1 MSIYASAV
9 KKPVTTILIFVITM
23 VIGLYSLTQLPID
36 LYPEVELPFL
46 SVYTSY
52 AGASAAD
59 IETNITRPL
68 EDALNSVS
76 GLKEITSRSSDN
88 VSVIFM
94 EFEYETNLDEAS
106 NDVRSSLSFIQSFLP
121 EDAEDPTIFK
131 FNSSMMPIIFYAITA
146 GESYKGLEKILDEK
160 IVNPLNRIDGVGN
173 VGLSGVP
180 GREIYVEVDPRR
192 MEAYNLTIEQIGNV
206 LRAENLNMPAGYMEM
221 GRTDYPIR
229 IQGEFAESDMIANIV
244 VGNYNGNNIF
254 LRDVATVNDT
264 IRETKLVSKIDG
276 ERGMTMFVQ
285 KMSGA
290 NSVQICRD
298 VDREITRLNKGL
310 PPDIHIEKIFDTS
323 EFIQGSINNLTET
336 LMYAAIFVMLV
347 VLFFLGRWRAT
358 LIVILT
364 IPISLLVAFVY
375 IFLTG
380 SSINIISLSSLSI
393 AIGMVVDDAI
403 VVLENITKHIERGSR
418 PREAAIYATNEVW
431 LAVIVTTLTVVA
443 VFLPLTF
450 VKGLT
455 GVLFSQL
462 GWIVSITIIMSTVA
476 AITLTPT
483 LSSLMLRLRPLKK
496 DAPFWTWDGSIHKFL
511 EWMDAFYVKTLSWVL
526 HHKKF
531 IIIGALVIFVVSM
544 SLFKFIGTEFM
555 PTADESSV
563 SATVELQTGTRIDV
577 TEKVAD
583 RIDSLVKEQVPEV
596 SLISMSAGTDDSGGF
611 RALFSEG
618 GTHVITYTFKL
629 LGVGE
634 RSRSSEEVAEVI
646 RRIIAPMPEV
656 INFSVSAESGGMG
669 AMGGGNT
676 VDVEI
681 YGYDISQTNLVAEQL
696 AEKVKKIPGATN
708 VDISRDKSKPELQII
723 LDQDKLLGY
732 GLTTAQVS
740 SMIRNR
746 VDGLTATR
754 LRQFGD
760 EYDVIV
766 RYKEASRNSI
776 TELENIGVSLPNGRI
791 IRLGEIATV
800 KEYWSPPNIERKRK
814 ERVVTVSVTPYKRP
828 LNLIVADIQKELDS
842 IEIPSGVMVE
852 ISGAFQDMTE
862 SFMDIGL
869 LMVISLIL
877 VYLVMASQFES
888 LKMPVIIMLSI
899 PFAFSGVAI
908 ALFISGT
915 SLSLIAGIGAIML
928 IGIVVKNAIVLV
940 DFINLTRD
948 RGVELYEAVLISGRS
963 RLRPVLMTSLTT
975 ILAMLPL
982 AINPGEGS
990 ELWQP
995 MGIAVIGGL
1004 VFSTIV
1010 TMVLVPVGY
1019 VLIARHGERDK
1030 KHKMAFRDMKFLD
1043 EISENHENTGR

>member
-23 VIGLYSLTQLPID
+23 VMGLYSLTQLPID
-36 LYPEVELPFL
+36 LYPEIELPFL
-46 SVYTSY
+46 SVYTTY

-59 IETNITRPL
+59 IETNITRPI

-76 GLKEITSRSSDN
+76 GLKEMTSTSSDN

-106 NDVRSSLSFIQSFLP
+106 NDVRSSLAFIESFLP

-146 GESYKGLEKILDEK
+146 EESYKGLEKILDEK
-160 IVNPLNRIDGVGN
+160 LVNPLNRIDGVGN
-173 VGLSGVP
+173 VRLSGVP

-192 MEAYNLTIEQIGNV
+192 MEAYNLTIEQVGNV
-206 LRAENLNMPAGYMEM
+206 LRAENLNMPAGYLEM
-221 GRTDYPIR
+221 GKTDYPIR
-229 IQGEFAESDMIANIV
+229 IQGEFAESDLIANVI
-244 VGNYNGNNIF
+244 VGNFNGNNVY
-254 LRDVATVNDT
+254 LRDIATVNDT

-276 ERGMTMFVQ
+276 KQGMTLFVQ

-290 NSVQICRD
+290 NSVEICRE
-298 VDREITRLNKGL
+298 VDAEITKLQKDL
-310 PPDIHIEKIFDTS
+310 PPDIRIEKIMDTS

-336 LMYAAIFVMLV
+336 LMYAALFVVLV

-358 LIVILT
+358 LIIILT

-455 GVLFSQL
+455 GVLFAQL
-462 GWIVSITIIMSTVA
+462 GWIVSITIIMSTLA

-483 LSSLMLRLRPLKK
+483 LSALLLRLRPVKEN
-496 DAPFWTWDGSIHKFL
+496 APFWTWDGSVHKFL
-511 EWMDAFYVKTLSWVL
+511 EWLDGFYVRTLAWVL

-531 IIIGALVIFVVSM
+531 VILGALVIFIASM
-544 SLFKFIGTEFM
+544 MLFKFIGTEFM
-555 PTADESSV
+555 PSADESRV
-563 SATVELQTGTRIDV
+563 SATVELQTGTRV
-577 TEKVAD
+577 TETEKVAD
-583 RIDSLVKEQVPEV
+583 RIDSIVRKQIPEIK
-596 SLISMSAGTDDSGGF
+596 LISMSAGRGDKIITS
-611 RALFSEG
+611 LFGQS
-618 GTHVITYTFKL
+618 GTHVVTFTFALVDVEDRK
-629 LGVGE
+629 
-634 RSRSSEEVAEVI
+634 RSSEEVAEEI
-646 RRIIAPMPEV
+646 RGIISPMPEV
-656 INFSVSAESGGMG
+656 INFSVLSEGGGMG

-676 VDVEI
+676 VDIEI
-681 YGYDISQTNLVAEQL
+681 YGFDISQTNLLAEQL

-723 LDQDKLLGY
+723 LDQDKLLRY

-740 SMIRNR
+740 TAIRNR

-766 RYKEASRNSI
+766 RYKESARNSI
-776 TELENIGVSLPNGRI
+776 TELQNIGVALPTGQV

-814 ERVVTVSVTPYKRP
+814 ERIVTVSVTPYKRA
-828 LNLIVADIQKELDS
+828 LNLIVADIQKELDALT
-842 IEIPSGVMVE
+842 IPSGVMVE
-852 ISGAFQDMTE
+852 ISGAFEDMSE

-908 ALFISGT
+908 ALFLTGT
-915 SLSLIAGIGAIML
+915 NLSLIAAIGAIML

-948 RGVELYEAVLISGRS
+948 RGVELYQAVLISGRS

-1030 KHKMAFRDMKFLD
+1030 KHKVAFRDMKFLD
-1043 EISENHENTGR
+1043 EIKENHENGKS

>member
-23 VIGLYSLTQLPID
+23 VMGLYSLTQLPID
-36 LYPEVELPFL
+36 LYPEIELPFL
-46 SVYTSY
+46 SVYTTY

-59 IETNITRPL
+59 IETNITRPI

-76 GLKEITSRSSDN
+76 GLKEMTSTSSDN

-106 NDVRSSLSFIQSFLP
+106 NDVRSSLAFIESFLP

-131 FNSSMMPIIFYAITA
+131 FNSSMVPIIFYAITA
-146 GESYKGLEKILDEK
+146 EESYKGLEKILDEK
-160 IVNPLNRIDGVGN
+160 LVNPLNRIDGVGN

-192 MEAYNLTIEQIGNV
+192 MEAYNLTIEQVGNV
-206 LRAENLNMPAGYMEM
+206 LRAENLNMPAGYLEM
-221 GRTDYPIR
+221 GKTDYPIR
-229 IQGEFAESDMIANIV
+229 IQGEFAESDLIANVI
-244 VGNYNGNNIF
+244 VGNFNGNNVY
-254 LRDVATVNDT
+254 LRDIATVNDT

-276 ERGMTMFVQ
+276 KQGMTLFVQ

-290 NSVQICRD
+290 NSVEICRE
-298 VDREITRLNKGL
+298 VDAEITKLQKDL
-310 PPDIHIEKIFDTS
+310 PPDIRIEKIMDTS

-336 LMYAAIFVMLV
+336 LMYAALFVVLV

-358 LIVILT
+358 LIIILT

-455 GVLFSQL
+455 GVLFAQL
-462 GWIVSITIIMSTVA
+462 GWIVSITIIMSTLA

-483 LSSLMLRLRPLKK
+483 LSALLLRLRPVKEN
-496 DAPFWTWDGSIHKFL
+496 APFWTWDGSVHKFL
-511 EWMDAFYVKTLSWVL
+511 EWLDGFYVRTLAWVL

-531 IIIGALVIFVVSM
+531 VILGALVIFIASM
-544 SLFKFIGTEFM
+544 MLFKFIGTEFM
-555 PTADESSV
+555 PSADESRV
-563 SATVELQTGTRIDV
+563 SATVELQTGTRV
-577 TEKVAD
+577 TETEKVAD
-583 RIDSLVKEQVPEV
+583 RIDSIVRKQIPEIK
-596 SLISMSAGTDDSGGF
+596 LISMSAGRGDKIITS
-611 RALFSEG
+611 LFGQS
-618 GTHVITYTFKL
+618 GTHVVTFTFALVDVEDRK
-629 LGVGE
+629 
-634 RSRSSEEVAEVI
+634 RSSEEVAEEI
-646 RRIIAPMPEV
+646 RGIISPMPEV
-656 INFSVSAESGGMG
+656 INFSVLSEGGGMG

-676 VDVEI
+676 VDIEI
-681 YGYDISQTNLVAEQL
+681 YGFDISQTNLLAEQL

-723 LDQDKLLGY
+723 LDQDKLLRY

-740 SMIRNR
+740 TAIRNR

-766 RYKEASRNSI
+766 RYKESARNSI
-776 TELENIGVSLPNGRI
+776 TELQNIGVALPTGQV

-814 ERVVTVSVTPYKRP
+814 ERIVTVSVTPYKRA
-828 LNLIVADIQKELDS
+828 LNLIVADIQKELDALT
-842 IEIPSGVMVE
+842 IPSGVMVE
-852 ISGAFQDMTE
+852 ISGAFEDMSE

-908 ALFISGT
+908 ALFLTGT
-915 SLSLIAGIGAIML
+915 NLSLIAAIGAIML

-948 RGVELYEAVLISGRS
+948 RGVELYQAVLISGRS

-1030 KHKMAFRDMKFLD
+1030 KHKVAFRDMKFLD
-1043 EISENHENTGR
+1043 EIKENHENGKS

>member
-23 VIGLYSLTQLPID
+23 IMGLYSLTQLPID
-36 LYPEVELPFL
+36 LYPEIEFPFL
-46 SVYTSY
+46 SVYTTY
-52 AGASAAD
+52 PGASAAD

-76 GLKEITSRSSDN
+76 GLKEMTSTSSDN
-88 VSVIFM
+88 VSIIFM

-106 NDVRSSLSFIQSFLP
+106 NDVRSSLAFIQSFLP

-131 FNSSMMPIIFYAITA
+131 FNSSMMPVIFYAITA
-146 GESYKGLEKILDEK
+146 EESYKGLEKILDEK
-160 IVNPLNRIDGVGN
+160 LVNPLNRIDGVGN

-192 MEAYNLTIEQIGNV
+192 MEAYNLTIEQVGNV
-206 LRAENLNMPAGYMEM
+206 LRAENMNMPAGYLEM
-221 GRTDYPIR
+221 GKMDYPIR
-229 IQGEFAESDMIANIV
+229 IQGEFVESDMIANVI

-254 LRDVATVNDT
+254 LRDIATVNDT
-264 IRETKLVSKIDG
+264 IRETKLVAKIDG
-276 ERGMTMFVQ
+276 SQGMTLFVQ

-290 NSVQICRD
+290 NSVQICRE
-298 VDREITRLNKGL
+298 VDAEIQKLQKSL
-310 PPDIHIEKIFDTS
+310 PPDIRIEKIMDTS

-336 LMYAAIFVMLV
+336 LMYAALFVVLV

-358 LIVILT
+358 LIIILT

-455 GVLFSQL
+455 GVLFAQL
-462 GWIVSITIIMSTVA
+462 GWIVSITIIMSTIA
-476 AITLTPT
+476 ALTLTPT
-483 LSSLMLRLRPLKK
+483 LSAMLLRLRPIKK
-496 DAPFWTWDGSIHKFL
+496 DASFWSWDGSVHKFL
-511 EWMDAFYVKTLSWVL
+511 EWIDGFYVKTLSWVL
-526 HHKKF
+526 HHKRVVIISAIAVF
-531 IIIGALVIFVVSM
+531 IGSM
-544 SLFKFIGTEFM
+544 MLFKFIGTEFM
-555 PTADESSV
+555 PAADESQV
-563 SATVELQTGTRIDV
+563 TATVELQTGTRV
-577 TEKVAD
+577 EETEKVAD
-583 RIDSLVKEQVPEV
+583 RIDSLVRMQVPEV
-596 SLISMSAGTDDSGGF
+596 KLISLSAGTDDSGGF
-611 RALFSEG
+611 TALFGQS
-618 GTHVITYTFKL
+618 GTHVVTFTIAL
-629 LGVGE
+629 VDVE
-634 RSRSSEEVAEVI
+634 DRNRSSEEVAEVV
-646 RRIIAPMPEV
+646 RGIIAPMPEV
-656 INFSVSAESGGMG
+656 INYSVLSQSGGMG

-676 VDVEI
+676 VNIEI
-681 YGYDISQTNLVAEQL
+681 YGFDITQTNLLAEQL
-696 AEKVKKIPGATN
+696 AERVRKIEGATN
-708 VDISRDKSKPELQII
+708 VDISRDKSKPELQIL
-723 LDQDKLLGY
+723 LDQDKLLRY

-740 SMIRNR
+740 SAIRNR

-754 LRQFGD
+754 LRQYGD

-766 RYKEASRNSI
+766 RYKESARNSI
-776 TELENIGVSLPNGRI
+776 TELQNIGVALSTGQV

-814 ERVVTVSVTPYKRP
+814 ERIVTVSVTPYKRA
-828 LNLIVADIQKELDS
+828 LNLIVADIQKELDALT
-842 IEIPSGVMVE
+842 IPSGVMVE
-852 ISGAFQDMTE
+852 ISGAFEDMSE

-908 ALFISGT
+908 ALFLTGT
-915 SLSLIAGIGAIML
+915 NLSLIAAIGAIML

-948 RGVELYEAVLISGRS
+948 RGVELYQAVLDSGRS

-1019 VLIARHGERDK
+1019 VIFARHGERDK
-1030 KHKMAFRDMKFLD
+1030 KHKVAFRDMKFLD
-1043 EISENHENTGR
+1043 EIKENHENGKA

>member
-1 MSIYASAV
+1 
-9 KKPVTTILIFVITM
+9 
-23 VIGLYSLTQLPID
+23 
-36 LYPEVELPFL
+36 
-46 SVYTSY
+46 
-52 AGASAAD
+52 
-59 IETNITRPL
+59 
-68 EDALNSVS
+68 
-76 GLKEITSRSSDN
+76 
-88 VSVIFM
+88 
-94 EFEYETNLDEAS
+94 
-106 NDVRSSLSFIQSFLP
+106 
-121 EDAEDPTIFK
+121 
-131 FNSSMMPIIFYAITA
+131 
-146 GESYKGLEKILDEK
+146 
-160 IVNPLNRIDGVGN
+160 
-173 VGLSGVP
+173 
-180 GREIYVEVDPRR
+180 
-192 MEAYNLTIEQIGNV
+192 
-206 LRAENLNMPAGYMEM
+206 
-221 GRTDYPIR
+221 
-229 IQGEFAESDMIANIV
+229 
-244 VGNYNGNNIF
+244 
-254 LRDVATVNDT
+254 
-264 IRETKLVSKIDG
+264 
-276 ERGMTMFVQ
+276 
-285 KMSGA
+285 
-290 NSVQICRD
+290 
-298 VDREITRLNKGL
+298 
-310 PPDIHIEKIFDTS
+310 
-323 EFIQGSINNLTET
+323 
-336 LMYAAIFVMLV
+336 
-347 VLFFLGRWRAT
+347 
-358 LIVILT
+358 
-364 IPISLLVAFVY
+364 
-375 IFLTG
+375 
-380 SSINIISLSSLSI
+380 
-393 AIGMVVDDAI
+393 MVVDDAI

-431 LAVIVTTLTVVA
+431 LAVIVTTLTIVA

-462 GWIVSITIIMSTVA
+462 GWIVSITIIMSMLA

-483 LSSLMLRLRPLKK
+483 LSALLLRLRPVKEN
-496 DAPFWTWDGSIHKFL
+496 APFWTWDGSVHKFL
-511 EWMDAFYVKTLSWVL
+511 EWLDGFYVRTLAWVL

-531 IIIGALVIFVVSM
+531 VILGALVIFIASM
-544 SLFKFIGTEFM
+544 MLFKFIGTEFM
-555 PTADESSV
+555 PSADESRV
-563 SATVELQTGTRIDV
+563 SATVELQTGTRV
-577 TEKVAD
+577 TETEKVAD
-583 RIDSLVKEQVPEV
+583 RIDSIVRKQIPEIK
-596 SLISMSAGTDDSGGF
+596 LISMSAGRGDKIITS
-611 RALFSEG
+611 LFGQS
-618 GTHVITYTFKL
+618 GTHVVTFTFALVDVEDRK
-629 LGVGE
+629 
-634 RSRSSEEVAEVI
+634 RSSEEVAEEI
-646 RRIIAPMPEV
+646 RGIISPMPEV
-656 INFSVSAESGGMG
+656 INFSVLSEGGGMG

-676 VDVEI
+676 VDIEI
-681 YGYDISQTNLVAEQL
+681 YGFDISQTNLLAEQL

-723 LDQDKLLGY
+723 LDQDKLLRY

-740 SMIRNR
+740 TAIRNR

-766 RYKEASRNSI
+766 RYKESARNSI
-776 TELENIGVSLPNGRI
+776 TELQNIGVALPTGQV

-814 ERVVTVSVTPYKRP
+814 ERIVTVSVTPYKRA
-828 LNLIVADIQKELDS
+828 LNLIVADIQKELDALT
-842 IEIPSGVMVE
+842 IPSGVMVE
-852 ISGAFQDMTE
+852 ISGAFEDMSE

-908 ALFISGT
+908 ALFLTGT
-915 SLSLIAGIGAIML
+915 NLSLIAAIGAIML

-948 RGVELYEAVLISGRS
+948 RGVELYQAVLISGRS

-1030 KHKMAFRDMKFLD
+1030 KHKVAFRDMKFLD
-1043 EISENHENTGR
+1043 EIKENHENGKS

>member
-23 VIGLYSLTQLPID
+23 VLGLYSLTQLPID

-52 AGASAAD
+52 PGASAAD
-59 IETNITRPL
+59 IETNVTRPIENTL
-68 EDALNSVS
+68 SAVS
-76 GLKEITSRSSDN
+76 GLKEMSSRSSDN
-88 VSVIFM
+88 VSVIFL

-106 NDVRSSLSFIQSFLP
+106 NDVRSSLSFVQNFLP
-121 EDAEDPTIFK
+121 EDAEDPSIFK

-146 GESYKGLEKILDEK
+146 EESYRGLEKILDEK
-160 IVNPLNRIDGVGN
+160 LVNPLNRIDGVGN
-173 VGLSGVP
+173 VVLSGVP
-180 GREIYVEVDPRR
+180 GREIYVDVDPRR

-206 LRAENLNMPAGYMEM
+206 IRAENLNMPAGYIEM
-221 GRTDYPIR
+221 GRTDYPLR
-229 IQGEFAESDMIANIV
+229 IQGEFAESSLIADLV
-244 VGNYNGNNIF
+244 VGSYNGSNIY

-264 IRETKLVSKIDG
+264 IRETKLLAKVDG
-276 ERGMTMFVQ
+276 AKGMTLFVQ

-290 NSVQICRD
+290 NSVKICRE
-298 VDREITRLNKGL
+298 VDREIKKLQKEL
-310 PPDIHIEKIFDTS
+310 PPDIHIEKIIDTS

-336 LMYAAIFVMLV
+336 LMYAAIFVILV

-358 LIVILT
+358 LIIILT

-455 GVLFSQL
+455 GVLFAQL
-462 GWIVSITIIMSTVA
+462 GWIVSITIIMSTLA

-483 LSSLMLRLRPLKK
+483 LSALMLKLKPARENAPL
-496 DAPFWTWDGSIHKFL
+496 WHWDGSVLKFL
-511 EWMDAFYVKTLSWVL
+511 NWLDGFYVRTLSWVL

-531 IIIGALVIFVVSM
+531 VISAAVVIFAGSM
-544 SLFKFIGTEFM
+544 MLFKFIGAEFM
-555 PTADESSV
+555 PTADESRV
-563 SATVELQTGTRIDV
+563 SATIELQTGTRV
-577 TEKVAD
+577 SETGKVAD
-583 RIDSLVKEQVPEV
+583 RIDSITRSRIPEIK
-596 SLISMSAGTDDSGGF
+596 LTSMSAGVDDRGGF
-611 RALFSEG
+611 TSMFGQS
-618 GTHVITYTFKL
+618 GTHIINFTFRLTDVNQRKRTAD
-629 LGVGE
+629 E
-634 RSRSSEEVAEVI
+634 IAEEI
-646 RRIIAPMPEV
+646 RTLIAPMPEV
-656 INFSVSAESGGMG
+656 INYTVETQSGGMG
-669 AMGGGNT
+669 AMGGGNKIN
-676 VDVEI
+676 VEI
-681 YGYDISQTNLVAEQL
+681 YGYDIS
-696 AEKVKKIPGATN
+696 ATN
-708 VDISRDKSKPELQII
+708 IFAEELSERISGLQGAKNVKISRDKSKPELQIR
-723 LDQDKLLGY
+723 LDQEKLLRY

-740 SMIRNR
+740 AVVRNR
-746 VDGLTATR
+746 VGGMTATR

-766 RYKEASRNSI
+766 RYRESARNSI
-776 TELENIGVSLPNGRI
+776 TELENIGVALPTGQV
-791 IRLGEIATV
+791 IRLGEIGEV

-814 ERVVTVSVTPYKRP
+814 ERIVTVSVTPYKRA
-828 LNLIVADIQKELDS
+828 LNKMVEDIQKELDQM
-842 IEIPSGVMVE
+842 ETPPGVMVE
-852 ISGAFQDMTE
+852 ISGAFKDMKE

-869 LMVISLIL
+869 LMIVSLIL

-888 LKMPVIIMLSI
+888 LKMPVIIMFSI

-908 ALFISGT
+908 ALFITGT
-915 SLSLIAGIGAIML
+915 NLSLISAIGAIML

-948 RGVELYEAVLISGRS
+948 RGVELYEAILISGRS
-963 RLRPVLMTSLTT
+963 RLRPVLMTSMTT

-1010 TMVLVPVGY
+1010 TMVIVPVGY
-1019 VLIARHGERDK
+1019 VLMARRGERDK
-1030 KHKMAFRDMKFLD
+1030 KQKAAYREMNFLED
-1043 EISENHENTGR
+1043 ISANHQNGQS

>member
-23 VIGLYSLTQLPID
+23 VVGLYSLTQLPID
-36 LYPEVELPFL
+36 LYPEIEFPFL

-52 AGASAAD
+52 SGASAAD

-121 EDAEDPTIFK
+121 EDADDPTIFK

-146 GESYKGLEKILDEK
+146 NESYKGLEKILDEK
-160 IVNPLNRIDGVGN
+160 IINPLNRIDGVGN
-173 VGLSGVP
+173 VGLAGVP
-180 GREIYVEVDPRR
+180 GREIYIEVDPRR

-229 IQGEFAESDMIANIV
+229 IQGEFAESGMIANIV

-276 ERGMTMFVQ
+276 ERGMTLFVQ

-290 NSVQICRD
+290 NSVQICTD
-298 VDREITRLNKGL
+298 VDREITRLQKDL
-310 PPDIHIEKIFDTS
+310 PPDIKIEKIFDTS
-323 EFIQGSINNLTET
+323 EFIKGSINNLTET
-336 LMYAAIFVMLV
+336 LMYAAIFVVLV

-358 LIVILT
+358 LIIILT

-455 GVLFSQL
+455 GVLFAQL
-462 GWIVSITIIMSTVA
+462 GWIVSITIIMSTAA

-483 LSSLMLRLRPLKK
+483 LSSILLRVRPVKK

-511 EWMDAFYVKTLSWVL
+511 EWMDNFYVKTLSWVL

-531 IIIGALVIFVVSM
+531 VIIVAVLIFAVSM

-555 PTADESSV
+555 PAADESQV
-563 SATVELQTGTRIDV
+563 SATVELQTGTRVDV

-583 RIDSLVKEQVPEV
+583 RIDSIVKEQVPEV
-596 SLISMSAGTDDSGGF
+596 TLISMSAGTDDTGGF

-629 LGVGE
+629 LEVSE
-634 RSRSSEEVAEVI
+634 RSRSSEDIAEVI
-646 RRIIAPMPEV
+646 RQIISPMPEV
-656 INFSVSAESGGMG
+656 INFSVLSQSGGMG

-676 VDVEI
+676 IDIEI
-681 YGYDISQTNLVAEQL
+681 YGYDLTQTNLLAEQL
-696 AEKVKKIPGATN
+696 AGKVKKIQGATN

-723 LDQDKLLGY
+723 LDKDKLLGY

-740 SMIRNR
+740 SAIRNR

-766 RYKEASRNSI
+766 RYKESARNSI
-776 TELENIGVSLPNGRI
+776 TELQNIGISLPNGRI

-814 ERVVTVSVTPYKRP
+814 ERIVTVSVTPYKRP
-828 LNLIVADIQKELDS
+828 LNKIVADIQKELDS
-842 IEIPSGVMVE
+842 IAIPSGVMVE
-852 ISGAFQDMTE
+852 ISGAFQDMSE

-908 ALFISGT
+908 ALFVTGT
-915 SLSLIAGIGAIML
+915 SLSLIAAIGAIML

-948 RGVELYEAVLISGRS
+948 RGVELYQAVLVSGRS

-1030 KHKMAFRDMKFLD
+1030 KHKVAFRDMKFLD
-1043 EISENHENTGR
+1043 DIQEKSIKG

>member
-634 RSRSSEEVAEVI
+634 RTRSSEEVAEVI
-646 RRIIAPMPEV
+646 RCIIAPMPEV

>member
-634 RSRSSEEVAEVI
+634 RTRSSEEVAEVI

>member
-23 VIGLYSLTQLPID
+23 VMGLYSLTQLPID
-36 LYPEVELPFL
+36 LYPEIELPYL
-46 SVYTSY
+46 SIYTSY
-52 AGASAAD
+52 PGASAAD

-68 EDALNSVS
+68 ENALNSVS
-76 GLKEITSRSSDN
+76 GLKEMTSRSSDN

-121 EDAEDPTIFK
+121 EDAEDATIFK

-146 GESYKGLEKILDEK
+146 EESYKGLEKILDEK
-160 IVNPLNRIDGVGN
+160 LVNPLNRIDGVGN

-192 MEAYNLTIEQIGNV
+192 MEAYNLTIEQIGNM
-206 LRAENLNMPAGYMEM
+206 LRAENLNMPAGFMEM

-229 IQGEFAESDMIANIV
+229 IQGEFAESDVIANIV
-244 VGNYNGNNIF
+244 VGNYNGDNIY
-254 LRDVATVNDT
+254 LRDVASVNDT
-264 IRETKLVSKIDG
+264 IRETKLISKIDG
-276 ERGMTMFVQ
+276 KRGMTLFVQ

-298 VDREITRLNKGL
+298 VDREITRLKKEL
-310 PPDIHIEKIFDTS
+310 PPDIRIEKIMDTS

-336 LMYAAIFVMLV
+336 LMYAAVFVVLV
-347 VLFFLGRWRAT
+347 VFFFLGRWRAT
-358 LIVILT
+358 LIIILT

-403 VVLENITKHIERGSR
+403 VVLENISKHIERGSR

-483 LSSLMLRLRPLKK
+483 LSAMLLRLRPVKK
-496 DAPFWTWDGSIHKFL
+496 DAPFWTWDGSIRKFL
-511 EWMDAFYVKTLSWVL
+511 DKMDGFYVSTLSWVL
-526 HHKKF
+526 YHKKF
-531 IIIGALVIFVVSM
+531 VIAAAILIFAASM
-544 SLFKFIGTEFM
+544 FLFKFIGTEFM
-555 PTADESSV
+555 PAADESRL
-563 SATVELQTGTRIDV
+563 SATVELQTGTRVDV
-577 TEKVAD
+577 TEKVAG
-583 RIDSLVKEQVPEV
+583 RIDSLIKEQIPEV

-611 RALFSEG
+611 SALFSQG
-618 GTHVITYTFKL
+618 GTHVITYTFRL

-634 RSRSSEEVAEVI
+634 RSRSSEEIAELI
-646 RRIIAPMPEV
+646 RRIIAPLPEV
-656 INFSVSAESGGMG
+656 INYSVTADGGMNM
-669 AMGGGNT
+669 MGGGNT
-676 VDVEI
+676 IDIEI
-681 YGYDISQTNLVAEQL
+681 YGYDITQTNLLAEQL
-696 AEKVKKIPGATN
+696 AGKVKKIKGATN

-723 LDQDKLLGY
+723 LDHDRLLRY

-740 SMIRNR
+740 SMIKNR

-766 RYKEASRNSI
+766 RYKESARNSI
-776 TELENIGVSLPNGRI
+776 TELENIGVTTPAGQI

-800 KEYWSPPNIERKRK
+800 KEFWSPPNIERKRK
-814 ERVVTVSVTPYKRP
+814 ERIVTVSVTPYKRA
-828 LNLIVADIQKELDS
+828 LNLIVADIQKELDGM
-842 IEIPSGVMVE
+842 EIPTGVQVE

-862 SFMDIGL
+862 SFKDIGL

-908 ALFISGT
+908 ALFLTGT
-915 SLSLIAGIGAIML
+915 SLSLIAAIGAIML

-948 RGVELYEAVLISGRS
+948 RGLELYQAVLVSGRS

-1004 VFSTIV
+1004 VFSTVV

-1030 KHKMAFRDMKFLD
+1030 KHKVAFRDMKFLD
-1043 EISENHENTGR
+1043 DIQEKPVKE

>member
-9 KKPVTTILIFVITM
+9 KKPVTTILIFIITM

-36 LYPEVELPFL
+36 LYPEIELPFL
-46 SVYTSY
+46 SIYTSY
-52 AGASAAD
+52 PGASAAD

-106 NDVRSSLSFIQSFLP
+106 NDVRSSLSFIQSYLP

-146 GESYKGLEKILDEK
+146 NESYKGLEKILDEK

-180 GREIYVEVDPRR
+180 GREIYVEIDPRR
-192 MEAYNLTIEQIGNV
+192 MEAYNLTVEQIGNV

-229 IQGEFAESDMIANIV
+229 IQGEFAESDMISNIV

-276 ERGMTMFVQ
+276 ERGMTLFVQ

-298 VDREITRLNKGL
+298 VNREITRLQKDL
-310 PPDIHIEKIFDTS
+310 PPDIHIEKIMDTS

-336 LMYAAIFVMLV
+336 LMYAALFVVLV

-483 LSSLMLRLRPLKK
+483 LSSLLLRVRPVRK
-496 DAPFWTWDGSIHKFL
+496 DAPLLSWDGSIHKFL
-511 EWMDAFYVKTLSWVL
+511 DWMDNFYVKTLSWVL
-526 HHKKF
+526 HHKKVV
-531 IIIGALVIFVVSM
+531 IGGALVIFILSM

-555 PTADESSV
+555 PSADESSV
-563 SATVELQTGTRIDV
+563 SATVELQTGTRVDV

-583 RIDSLVKEQVPEV
+583 RIDSIVKEQVPEV
-596 SLISMSAGTDDSGGF
+596 TLISMSAGTDDTGGF

-618 GTHVITYTFKL
+618 GTHVISYTFRL
-629 LGVGE
+629 LDVDQ
-634 RSRSSEEVAEVI
+634 RTRSSEDIAEVI
-646 RRIIAPMPEV
+646 RRIIEPMPEV
-656 INFSVSAESGGMG
+656 INFSVSADGGGMG

-676 VDVEI
+676 VDIEI
-681 YGYDISQTNLVAEQL
+681 YGYDITSTNLLAEQL
-696 AEKVKKIPGATN
+696 AERVKKIEGATN

-740 SMIRNR
+740 AIVRNR

-766 RYKEASRNSI
+766 RYKESARNSI
-776 TELENIGVSLPNGRI
+776 TELENIGVTLPNGQI

-814 ERVVTVSVTPYKRP
+814 ERIVTVSVTPYKRA
-828 LNLIVADIQKELDS
+828 LNLIVADIQKELDN

-908 ALFISGT
+908 ALFLSGT
-915 SLSLIAGIGAIML
+915 NLSLIAAIGAIML

-948 RGVELYEAVLISGRS
+948 RGVELYQAVLDSGRS
-963 RLRPVLMTSLTT
+963 RLRPVLMTSMTT

-982 AINPGEGS
+982 AVNPGEGS

-1030 KHKMAFRDMKFLD
+1030 KHKTAFRDMKFLD
-1043 EISENHENTGR
+1043 EISENHENQE